1 MVSAISS
8 PQVSPYAQTLAPTGG
23 AAAGGTNAQGATIVA
38 ANAHREASGDLSVVT
53 KEGDT
58 VTISANLEADAT
70 FASIRT
76 RGASA
81 SYLSLETSSS
91 LEITVQGEL
100 SEQEMEDVQKL
111 VKQFSRELRQFF
123 RGSEGADATDVGKGD
138 FSSLTGFAVKFDASQ
153 SVTVIAAV
161 AQPAGALPPSE
172 SPGNPADGDAG
183 DVTETPVGTTPGV
196 ASTPVAID
204 SSALS
209 ELAGKLLHLS
219 RKSGLDAEKLGR
231 LVGRLFDHAAKPFE
245 GGEKSHVLDHVRR
258 EVVRGVRE
266 GARD

>member
-23 AAAGGTNAQGATIVA
+23 AAAGGTNAPGATIVA
-38 ANAHREASGDLSVVT
+38 ANAHREASGDLSIVT

-161 AQPAGALPPSE
+161 AQPAGALPAD
-172 SPGNPADGDAG
+172 SPGNPAPVEDEGGAAEPAG
-183 DVTETPVGTTPGV
+183 QAAPVAGP
-196 ASTPVAID
+196 PVAID
-204 SSALS
+204 GSGLS

-245 GGEKSHVLDHVRR
+245 GGDRSHVLDNLRR
-258 EVVRGVRE
+258 QVERGVRE

>member
-8 PQVSPYAQTLAPTGG
+8 PQVSPYAQTLAPAGG
-23 AAAGGTNAQGATIVA
+23 AATDGTNAPGATFVA
-38 ANAHREASGDLSVVT
+38 ANAHREASGDLSIVT

-91 LEITVQGEL
+91 FEISVQGEL
-100 SEQEMEDVQKL
+100 SEQEMQDVQKL

-123 RGSEGADATDVGKGD
+123 RGSEGADATDVGKGE
-138 FSSLTGFAVKFDASQ
+138 FSSLTGFAVKFDASA

-161 AQPAGALPPSE
+161 AQPAGALPGD
-172 SPGNPADGDAG
+172 SPGNPAPVEDEGGATVPAG
-183 DVTETPVGTTPGV
+183 QTAPVTTP
-196 ASTPVAID
+196 PVAID
-204 SSALS
+204 SSALT

-231 LVGRLFDHAAKPFE
+231 MVGRMFDHAAKPFE
-245 GGEKSHVLDHVRR
+245 GGDRSHVLDNLRR
-258 EVVRGVRE
+258 QVERGARE